1 MSYMPSFMHIEKEII
16 EMDASS
22 NQRSLERVVSQ
33 KAMQMSNS
41 FPCQICVV
49 GFLSGICIASF
60 IMATLTSIGSF
71 QFSHFSMLNL
81 SFNSDLNSTITQCSY
96 KPKEIQRLTD
106 LENRKEIDQDERV
119 SLLYSA
125 WNCVLTKP
133 TTGTNKC
140 LWELG
145 INESYLL
152 KPPHLENCKEK
163 SLLNDRL
170 DKRIGNDSFPPWTS
184 WKGLL
189 DMHPL
194 AATTEQIQNF
204 RKKAVSEGA
213 YPPWIAGS
221 DEENYPLTRKVQ
233 RDIWIHQHPLNCSD
247 ANVKFLL
254 ADWERLP
261 GFGIGAQIA
270 GMCGLL
276 AIAINEGRVLVTDFY
291 NRADH
296 DGCKGSSR
304 SSWNCYFFAE
314 TSLEC
319 RQRAFELIKSDDS
332 LSRGILTTKENYTS
346 KHIWTGPTPRIWGDP
361 WNYLQPTTDINGSL
375 VVSHRKMDRRW
386 WRAQAV
392 RYLMRFPTEY
402 TCNLLN
408 EARHAAFG
416 KIAAKMV
423 LESLVGEWPKEE
435 NDERPKSDIDKYVWS
450 NHKPWIPRPLLSM
463 HVRMGDKACEM
474 RVVEF
479 EEYMMLANRIRNH
492 FPNLNSIWLS
502 TEMQEVIDKS
512 KEYSSRWKFHYTKIR
527 RQDRNNVSMAEYEGS
542 LGRERSTNYPLVNFL
557 MAADS
562 DYFVGAL
569 GSTWCFLIDG
579 MRNTGGK
586 VMSGYLS
593 VNKDRFW

>member
-1 MSYMPSFMHIEKEII
+1 MEPLNH
-16 EMDASS
+16 
-22 NQRSLERVVSQ
+22 QRFTLERVVSQ
-33 KAMQMSNS
+33 KAIQMSNS
-41 FPCQICVV
+41 FPCQICVI
-49 GFLSGICIASF
+49 GFLCGLCIASL
-60 IMATLTSIGSF
+60 ILATLTSFGTF
-71 QFSHFSMLNL
+71 HFAYFSMLNL
-81 SFNSDLNSTITQCSY
+81 SFNSDLNTTITKCSF
-96 KPKEIQRLTD
+96 KPKQTERLRD
-106 LENRKEIDQDERV
+106 LRSIKERDQDERV
-119 SLLYSA
+119 SLLYSG
-125 WNCVLTKP
+125 WSCVLTKP
-133 TTGTNKC
+133 TTKRSEC
-140 LWELG
+140 LLKLG
-145 INESYLL
+145 INESNL
-152 KPPHLENCKEK
+152 PNAPHFENCKAK
-163 SLLNDRL
+163 SHLHNRL
-170 DKRIGNDSFPPWTS
+170 DTRIGNDLFPPWTS

-194 AATTEQIQNF
+194 AATGEQI
-204 RKKAVSEGA
+204 KKIRNQAVSEGNN

-233 RDIWIHQHPLNCSD
+233 RDIWIHQHPPNCSD
-247 ANVKFLL
+247 PNVKFLL

-276 AIAINEGRVLVTDFY
+276 SIAINEGRVLVTDFY

-304 SSWNCYFFAE
+304 SSWNCYFFPE

-319 RQRAFELIKSDDS
+319 HQRAFELMKSEDA
-332 LSRGILTTKENYTS
+332 LSKGILTTKENYTS
-346 KHIWTGPTPRIWGDP
+346 KHIWAGPTPRIWGDP
-361 WNYLQPTTDINGSL
+361 WNFLQPTTDINGSL
-375 VVSHRKMDRRW
+375 VASHRKMDRRW

-408 EARHAAFG
+408 EERHAAFG

-423 LESLVGEWPKEE
+423 LESLAGKWPKEE
-435 NDERPKSDIDKYVWS
+435 NDKRPNSDIDKYVWS
-450 NHKPWIPRPLLSM
+450 NHKPWVPRPLLSM

-479 EEYMMLANRIRNH
+479 EEYIQLADRIRSH

-502 TEMQEVIDKS
+502 TEMQEVIDKT
-512 KEYSSRWKFHYTKIR
+512 KDYSSRWNFHYTKVR
-527 RQDRNNVSMAEYEGS
+527 RQDRSNVSMAEYESS

-562 DYFVGAL
+562 DFFVGAL